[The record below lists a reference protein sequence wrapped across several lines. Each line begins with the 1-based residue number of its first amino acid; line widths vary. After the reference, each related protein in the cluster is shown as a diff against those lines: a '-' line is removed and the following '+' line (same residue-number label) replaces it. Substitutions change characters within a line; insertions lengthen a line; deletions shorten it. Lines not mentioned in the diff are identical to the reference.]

1 MLCYIQKI
9 ILFKKVY
16 NINLPIAAFLSTVKR
31 IYSINNS
38 ISITRL
44 LRPTRPITLFY
55 YSYLKLYLARVSYQF
70 FNLGYKLELS
80 GSYIPIKEPLL
91 LYYNNINYKTRV
103 LISQSLNLLDNKSII
118 FRLLDSGKYIFK
130 PSCQNTELLKAKQG
144 LVQGSIE
151 GPFPLYKQPRF
162 SLI

>member
-1 MLCYIQKI
+1 MLYYIQKI
-9 ILFKKVY
+9 LLFKKVC
-16 NINLPIAAFLSTVKR
+16 NINLPIAALLSTIKR

-44 LRPTRPITLFY
+44 LRPTRPIKP
-55 YSYLKLYLARVSYQF
+55 SYRSCLKLYLAYISHQF
-70 FNLGYKLELS
+70 FNLGYELELS
-80 GSYIPIKEPLL
+80 GSYIPIEEPPP

>member
-1 MLCYIQKI
+1 M

-16 NINLPIAAFLSTVKR
+16 NINLPIAALLSTIKR

-44 LRPTRPITLFY
+44 LGPTRPIRP
-55 YSYLKLYLARVSYQF
+55 SYRSRLKLYLACVSYWF
-70 FNLGYKLELS
+70 FNLGYELELNS
-80 GSYIPIKEPLL
+80 SHIPIKEPPP

-103 LISQSLNLLDNKSII
+103 SISQSSNLLDNRSII

-130 PSCQNTELLKAKQG
+130 PS
-144 LVQGSIE
+144 
-151 GPFPLYKQPRF
+151 Y
-162 SLI
+162 

>member
-1 MLCYIQKI
+1 M

-16 NINLPIAAFLSTVKR
+16 NINLPIAALLSTVKR
-31 IYSINNS
+31 IYNINDS

-44 LRPTRPITLFY
+44 LRPIRPIKLSY
-55 YSYLKLYLARVSYQF
+55 YSCLKLYLAYVSHWF

-80 GSYIPIKEPLL
+80 GSHILIKEPLP

-103 LISQSLNLLDNKSII
+103 LISQSLNLLDNRSII

-130 PSCQNTELLKAKQG
+130 PS
-144 LVQGSIE
+144 
-151 GPFPLYKQPRF
+151 Y
-162 SLI
+162 